1 MWCYPEGGRRESN
14 LRRQNASRP
23 GDAEV
28 MFSLP
33 PTTPHPCHT
42 VSCTCSE
49 KQTSKQSTPL
59 FSPPG
64 TRDITTYR
72 GSKWSHIK
80 EHLQMRRKFWKASR
94 PARFHSEVQWSEHL
108 PWLTTRINCKAA
120 PWYSVWKGGSSGAK
134 AVQQGPDEEP
144 VRHCRAGGY
153 TGGSSALIHWKGTA
167 LGCKTGHN
175 TL

>member
-42 VSCTCSE
+42 ASCTCSE

-64 TRDITTYR
+64 TRDTTTYR

-108 PWLTTRINCKAA
+108 PWLTPELTARLHHDTVFRRVGVQEQRQYNRVLMKN
-120 PWYSVWKGGSSGAK
+120 PWDTA
-134 AVQQGPDEEP
+134 EP
-144 VRHCRAGGY
+144 VI